1 MLGIVLVGAGSDGLA
16 SRGEGRDDVATLE
29 KGATVPELPVEL
41 EDAEGTP
48 RSIPGALADGP
59 VLLGIYKSSC
69 EASKTMF
76 PFLQRLH
83 ERYGQNGLQVL
94 GISQDSANITRS
106 FARRTGVTFPMLV
119 EPAGYP
125 VSTAFGITAT
135 PTVYLVRPNGEI
147 VFDTMGFFADPVN
160 ELGRVTATEVAAD
173 PLPLYT
179 EEDARN
185 GTPRFVP
192 G

>member
-1 MLGIVLVGAGSDGLA
+1 M
-16 SRGEGRDDVATLE
+16 ATLE
-29 KGATVPELPVEL
+29 TGATVPQLTVEL
-41 EDAEGTP
+41 EDAEGTS
-48 RSIPGALADGP
+48 RSIQNALNEGP
-59 VLLGIYKSSC
+59 LLLGIYKSSC
-69 EASKTMF
+69 QASKTMF

-94 GISQDSANITRS
+94 GVSQDSTNVTKS
-106 FARRTGVTFPMLV
+106 FARRTGVTFPILI
-119 EPAGYP
+119 EPEDFP
-125 VSTAFGITAT
+125 VSKAFDITAT
-135 PTVYLVRPNGEI
+135 PTIYLIGRDGEI

-160 ELGRVTATEVAAD
+160 ALGAATAAATAAD

-179 EEDARN
+179 EEDATG